1 MLIERARHGGDNLI
15 PSRHIRLKRFPGERK
30 MHRFRYIFTRAA
42 VVLVMTAMAIFAH
55 AQDSASSGRIPAGT
69 KLTVRTSTE
78 LTSATAEA
86 GQTWNGTLVNEVRSG
101 GKVIAP
107 AGSSVSGTI
116 VDAKSSGRLKKPGV
130 LSLQITSVNGIAVNT
145 DTLTRDGEG
154 HTKSNVAKIGG
165 GAAAG
170 AAATGKREAKIAP
183 ETALTFTVQ

>member
-1 MLIERARHGGDNLI
+1 
-15 PSRHIRLKRFPGERK
+15 
-30 MHRFRYIFTRAA
+30 MHRFRHILTRAA
-42 VVLVMTAMAIFAH
+42 AVLAVTAVAMVAH
-55 AQDSASSGRIPAGT
+55 AQDGASSGRIPAGT

-78 LTSATAEA
+78 LTSATAQA

-101 GKVIAP
+101 GKVVAP

-116 VDAKSSGRLKKPGV
+116 IEAKSSGRLKKPGI
-130 LSLQITSVNGIAVNT
+130 LSLQVTSVNGIPVNT

-154 HTKSNVAKIGG
+154 HTKSNVTKIGG
-165 GAAAG
+165 GTAAGALIGGLAGGGKGAAIGALIGAGAGTAG